1 MAPILYFPR
10 FIYIKKIKIKAA
22 YGVRMGG
29 GGVEGGVCLVGGRIR
44 VMFEKGLD

>member
-1 MAPILYFPR
+1 MAPLLYFPR

-29 GGVEGGVCLVGGRIR
+29 WVSGGGRSASNWWKD
-44 VMFEKGLD
+44 VCDV